1 MLYTLEKLFD
11 NISNDQTAMKLNHS
25 TTVSYQQLQ
34 TYHYLQYQTL
44 CFNPQTVFKEP
55 PQKDGIKKSL
65 EQTSDNKTSEVID
78 TKPFPHTNNDPSDPP
93 TNNVDTTTVSFLLLY
108 LFANSLKKKSTI

>member
-1 MLYTLEKLFD
+1 M
-11 NISNDQTAMKLNHS
+11 
-25 TTVSYQQLQ
+25 
-34 TYHYLQYQTL
+34 
-44 CFNPQTVFKEP
+44 FKEP

-108 LFANSLKKKSTI
+108 LFANSFKKKNISTI